1 MGADELTNKSER
13 ELILLL
19 LERVEGITHMI
30 AEHEDDIQSLKE
42 TRASNSGFFRGV
54 NWLIGLPGVLALL
67 VTGKNHL

>member
-19 LERVEGITHMI
+19 LERMESVMHSVS
-30 AEHEDDIQSLKE
+30 EHEEDIQSLKE
-42 TRASNSGFFRGV
+42 TRADDSGFFRGV
-54 NWLIGLPGVLALL
+54 SWLIGLPGVLALL